1 MKKLISVIAP
11 MYNEENIVF
20 AYIEETLKVLKTIA
34 DRYDYEIILVNDGS
48 QDHTLQKMIEAQ
60 ELYPEHLGIVNLTR
74 NFGLEGAINAG
85 LKSTTGDAVIVM
97 DADLQDPP
105 ALMLEMIKKWEDGAD
120 IVSASRSSRV
130 HDSFFKR
137 FTAKLYYQFLSS
149 LSGKLKLQPNA
160 ANYRL
165 LSRKALEVL
174 LSFSEVNT
182 YFRVNVPFLGMKT
195 DGVQYSRD
203 ERLAGKTKYGFASL
217 FRCALDGI
225 TSISIEPLNKMFS
238 VVVFTSVLFLFF
250 LIFSFFLV
258 NQWKLFFLYLAGV
271 SFFFNI
277 LFFLLAILAVYIGQI
292 MIEVRGRPTSLIYDY
307 RPAKKNIYEES
318 AVK

>member
-11 MYNEENIVF
+11 MYNEENLVF
-20 AYIEETLKVLKTIA
+20 AYIAETLKVLESIA
-34 DRYDYEIILVNDGS
+34 DDYDYEIILVNDGS

-60 ELYPEHLGIVNLTR
+60 ALYPDHLGIVNLTR

-85 LKSTTGDAVIVM
+85 LKSINSDAVIVM

-105 ALMLEMIKKWEDGAD
+105 ALMLEMIKKWENGAD
-120 IVSASRSSRV
+120 IVSASRASRE

-137 FTAKLYYQFLSS
+137 FTAQLYYQFLRS
-149 LSGKLKLQPNA
+149 LAGRLKLELNA

-165 LSRKALEVL
+165 LSRKALDVL
-174 LSFSEVNT
+174 LSFPEVNT

-195 DGVQYSRD
+195 DSVEYSRD
-203 ERLAGKTKYGFASL
+203 ERMSGKTKYGFASL

-238 VVVFTSVLFLFF
+238 LTVFTSGLFLLF
-250 LIFSFFLV
+250 LVVSFFLV
-258 NQWKLFFLYLAGV
+258 NEWKLFFLYLTGI

-277 LFFLLAILAVYIGQI
+277 LFFLLAIIAVYIGQI
-292 MIEVRGRPTSLIYDY
+292 MIEVRGRPTSLVYDY
-307 RPAKKNIYEES
+307 RPAKKNINEENDC
-318 AVK
+318 K